1 MTNETCVE
9 YSMGPRKYK
18 VFNTRSHEISGRKFL
33 SRLIHARTHNTGDMN
48 GDFQYEL
55 STLALNN
62 GEKLGNFNIRM
73 IILQQEIKLSG

>member
-1 MTNETCVE
+1 MATQA
-9 YSMGPRKYK
+9 YK
-18 VFNTRSHEISGRKFL
+18 FVNTHTHEISGRKFL